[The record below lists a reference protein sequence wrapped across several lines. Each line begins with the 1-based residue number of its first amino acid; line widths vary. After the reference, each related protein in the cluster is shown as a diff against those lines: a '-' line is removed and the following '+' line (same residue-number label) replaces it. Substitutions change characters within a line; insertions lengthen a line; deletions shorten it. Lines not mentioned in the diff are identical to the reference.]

1 VNKSEL
7 TNAEQCGRSGI
18 QGLEAPFLRVIP
30 VSPLNS
36 LDGPPPPGDYV
47 LNEEGDYIL
56 NEEWERASAIRKNNS
71 RSSKSR
77 A

>member
-1 VNKSEL
+1 VNKSKL

-18 QGLEAPFLRVIP
+18 QGLEGPFLRIIP

-36 LDGPPPPGDYV
+36 LDAPQRP
-47 LNEEGDYIL
+47 GDYIL
-56 NEEWERASAIRKNNS
+56 NEEWEWASAIRKNNS